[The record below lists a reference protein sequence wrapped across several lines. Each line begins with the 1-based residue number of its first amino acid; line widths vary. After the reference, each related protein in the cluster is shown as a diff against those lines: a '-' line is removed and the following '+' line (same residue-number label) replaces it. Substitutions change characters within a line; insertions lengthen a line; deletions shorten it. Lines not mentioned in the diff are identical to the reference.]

1 MSATAHAA
9 PRLAALARRREQPRA
24 PDPERCELCGEPLSA
39 EHRHLLDTASGELMC
54 ACRACS
60 LLFEDGSAGGGRY
73 LLVGDRRLR
82 IEDFRLDE
90 PAWAALQIPV
100 EMAFFFHSSAA
111 GRVLAFYPGPMG
123 ATESLLELRGWA
135 TLVAENPVLEQMQPD
150 TEALLINRAR
160 GASEHWLLPVTD
172 CYALAG
178 VIRTRWRGL
187 TGGREVWSE
196 IERFFGGLAARGTMV
211 RRDGSTHTI
220 TEAR

>member
-1 MSATAHAA
+1 
-9 PRLAALARRREQPRA
+9 
-24 PDPERCELCGEPLSA
+24 
-39 EHRHLLDTASGELMC
+39 
-54 ACRACS
+54 
-60 LLFEDGSAGGGRY
+60 
-73 LLVGDRRLR
+73 
-82 IEDFRLDE
+82 
-90 PAWAALQIPV
+90 
-100 EMAFFFHSSAA
+100 
-111 GRVLAFYPGPMG
+111 
-123 ATESLLELRGWA
+123 
-135 TLVAENPVLEQMQPD
+135 VLEQMQPD